1 MADTD
6 TAESALEA
14 AAGAA
19 GPHATEA
26 FALLGDETRLAILLA
41 LWERYDPHADDTHGS
56 PAAVPFSELFE
67 RVNYDNPGNFS
78 YHLEQLDGQFIRQ
91 RGEREGYELRMP
103 GLKLVQAIIAGAG
116 LEDVTLDA
124 AEIDQACP
132 FCDAPTEIS
141 YREGLVFQACTK
153 CDGAVPERTNTDGFL
168 NAVKFHPAGLAD
180 RTPEELRAASRVA
193 SLRQIQS
200 MFNGLCP
207 TCSGP
212 VDAWLDC
219 CTNHDSDGICEH
231 CGTPFD
237 AWARFRCRIC
247 KDHGNASP
255 KELAM
260 FHPAVISFYDDHGVS
275 IRFCA
280 DDFESVTRGFD
291 LMDAHEMNLT
301 STDPLQV
308 TVTIT
313 YEGDDLGLTFDE
325 TVTVVDVQR

>member
-6 TAESALEA
+6 VTESSLEA

-19 GPHATEA
+19 GRHATEA

-41 LWERYDPHADDTHGS
+41 LWERYEPHAEDTYGS
-56 PAAVPFSELFE
+56 PDAVSFSELFE
-67 RVNYDNPGNFS
+67 RVDYDNPGNFS

-91 RGEREGYELRMP
+91 RAEGEGYELRMP

-116 LEDVTLDA
+116 LEDATLDPT
-124 AEIDQACP
+124 EIDEACP
-132 FCDAPTEIS
+132 LCDAPTEIS
-141 YREGLVFQACTK
+141 YREGLVFQACTE
-153 CDGAVPERTNTDGFL
+153 CDGVAPDRSNTDGFL

-180 RTPEELRAASRVA
+180 RTPEALRAASMVA
-193 SLRQIQS
+193 SLRQTRS

-219 CTNHDSDGICEH
+219 CTDHDSEGICEH

-237 AWARFRCRIC
+237 AWARFQCRIC

-255 KELAM
+255 KSLVM
-260 FHPAVISFYDDHGVS
+260 FHPAVRSFYDDHAVS
-275 IRFCA
+275 IRFRA
-280 DDFESVTRGFD
+280 DEFESVARGYD
-291 LMDAHEMNLT
+291 LMDAHEVDIV
-301 STDPLQV
+301 STDPHQV

-313 YEGDDLGLTFDE
+313 HEGDDLRLTFDE
-325 TVTVVDVQR
+325 SVDVVDVQR